1 VEEAGY
7 TDTLPLVSRYLGH
20 VNKTV
25 QEAILALDA
34 MPVGLEATMLA
45 AFDRE
50 AHLIQ
55 KAGLV
60 PVMHSFQGTLLSQ
73 QSNPSSPTTPSLSTT
88 TSTANTSPRFITLTP
103 PKLPK
108 EVMDLELI
116 AAMIKPFTSTKGNDV
131 LYSKMLAHKI
141 CLLCRWYKSH
151 ATGCPQ
157 GTEHARATDMTLPPS
172 SIIEEVKERENSD
185 FLHGGL

>member
-1 VEEAGY
+1 M
-7 TDTLPLVSRYLGH
+7 DTLPLVSRYLEH

-45 AFDRE
+45 ALNRK
-50 AHLIQ
+50 AHLIW

-60 PVMHSFQGTLLSQ
+60 PVMRSFQGTLPSQ
-73 QSNPSSPTTPSLSTT
+73 RSNPPSSTTPSLSTT

-108 EVMDLELI
+108 EVMDPELI
-116 AAMIKPFTSTKGNDV
+116 AAMTKPFTSTKGNDA
-131 LYSKMLAHKI
+131 LRSKMLAHKI
-141 CLLCRWYKSH
+141 CLLCR
-151 ATGCPQ
+151 
-157 GTEHARATDMTLPPS
+157 
-172 SIIEEVKERENSD
+172 
-185 FLHGGL
+185 